1 LGSAARILPLGL
13 EVQKAAVKGAD
24 ATSKVISDQMNFI
37 LGMLVDRS
45 LMYQGTVSLED
56 LNDEVSREDH

>member
-1 LGSAARILPLGL
+1 LGL

-45 LMYQGTVSLED
+45 LDVPRYCVFGRPE
-56 LNDEVSREDH
+56 